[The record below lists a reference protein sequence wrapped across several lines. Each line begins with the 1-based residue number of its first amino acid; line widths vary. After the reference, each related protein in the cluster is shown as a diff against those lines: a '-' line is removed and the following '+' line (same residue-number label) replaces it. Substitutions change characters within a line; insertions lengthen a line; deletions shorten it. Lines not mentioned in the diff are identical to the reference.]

1 MVRIAGLILVVGIAV
16 GVWVAVKEYRQP
28 RKDSEREF
36 IPEIQQKAEQ
46 YFPASDAEPIVTE
59 HDGITEVS
67 LSEPPKVTVQ
77 SSVEEVKEYRQKSVE
92 LEKQAEEIK
101 KTGGASQ
108 LVANIGTASVMVDPL
123 YTYEAQRTG
132 LIGRERLGE
141 NEGTLYVFQ
150 MDDPGRL
157 FGTKGMTFPI
167 DIIWINSAKQVV
179 HIHKNVPPDYNG
191 DLKSLWPSRYVLEV
205 NAGYVDT
212 YGIKTGDKLD
222 LKKIPN

>member
-1 MVRIAGLILVVGIAV
+1 MKKAQYRVMVRIAGLILVVGIAV

-101 KTGGASQ
+101 KTGG
-108 LVANIGTASVMVDPL
+108 
-123 YTYEAQRTG
+123 
-132 LIGRERLGE
+132 
-141 NEGTLYVFQ
+141 
-150 MDDPGRL
+150 
-157 FGTKGMTFPI
+157 
-167 DIIWINSAKQVV
+167 
-179 HIHKNVPPDYNG
+179 
-191 DLKSLWPSRYVLEV
+191 
-205 NAGYVDT
+205 
-212 YGIKTGDKLD
+212 
-222 LKKIPN
+222 